1 MTNESTVCAV
11 CGGSRTASTTTFTV
25 DLNSSL
31 LVVRH
36 VPALV
41 CRQCG
46 EEWIADSEAARLE
59 EMVQDAQNRH
69 AAFEV
74 MEWGEPVAA

>member
-1 MTNESTVCAV
+1 MIKDSTICAV
-11 CGGSRTASTTTFTV
+11 CGGPRTDSTTTFTV

-41 CRQCG
+41 CQQCG
-46 EEWIADSEAARLE
+46 EEWIADPEAARLE
-59 EMVQDAQNRH
+59 EMVEDTQNRQTS
-69 AAFEV
+69 FEV
-74 MEWGEPVAA
+74 MEWEECVIA